1 MRSIFR
7 VVLFSICAIC
17 VGTGCDPYLGHL
29 IEGQLA
35 SIERTVPIEEA
46 LNDPNLTDEEKA
58 KLALVPSIRQFAIDE
73 LGLTPGDAYT
83 VFEANGSTPAAY
95 VVAGSRKDRL
105 QPFVWF
111 YPFVGITPVKGFF
124 DEALAEAEADLL
136 REQGFDVL
144 LANADGFSTLGF
156 FADPVRQSNLALN
169 IADFSELLIHEM
181 THNTYFAPGDADY
194 NESSATFTG
203 REGALRWMRATYGA
217 DSEIVAAAMARF
229 EDKAVLDAYVVDLS
243 DRARSFYDTASDNG
257 MSQEQI
263 LTERESLFDELA
275 GLFTGTY
282 QSQLQVPEAWQFAAD
297 QELNNAIILA
307 GVRYQSGLALYEDV
321 LEILNGDYPAMI
333 AVLSEAANQPNSREY
348 LQNWVAERR

>member
-7 VVLFSICAIC
+7 VVLFSICAIG
-17 VGTGCDPYLGHL
+17 VGTGCDPYLVHL
-29 IEGQLA
+29 VEGQLA
-35 SIERTVPIEEA
+35 SIETTVPIEEA
-46 LNDPNLTDEEKA
+46 LNDHNLTDEERA

-73 LGLTPGDAYT
+73 LGLTPGDSYT
-83 VFEANGSTPAAY
+83 VFEANGSMPAAY

-105 QPFVWF
+105 QPFVWL
-111 YPFVGITPVKGFF
+111 YPFVGFTPVKGYF
-124 DEALAEAEADLL
+124 DEQLAEAEADLL

-156 FADPVRQSNLALN
+156 FADPVRQSNLVLN

-181 THNTYFAPGDADY
+181 THNTFFAAGDADY

-217 DSEIVAAAMARF
+217 DSAIVAAAVARF

-243 DRARSFYDTASDNG
+243 ERAGSFYDTATDNG
-257 MSQEQI
+257 LSQEQI
-263 LTERESLFDELA
+263 LIERETLFDELA
-275 GLFTGTY
+275 GLFNSTY
-282 QSQLQVPEAWQFAAD
+282 RSQLQVPEAWQFAAD

-321 LEILNGDYPAMI
+321 LEILNGDYPEMI
-333 AVLSEAANQPNSREY
+333 SVLSEAANQPNSREY